1 LFLNSDGRERKGKLP
16 VFELGVTSS
25 SASGRHVEGY
35 IDDRGVVLTLSTNRG
50 TMTILRLILVI
61 MKSFGSFCSGKWGV
75 SWAAAEGSGV
85 YGNGQWLEEEQVM

>member
-16 VFELGVTSS
+16 VFEMGAASS
-25 SASGRHVEGY
+25 SASGGHVEEY

-61 MKSFGSFCSGKWGV
+61 MKSFGSFCSGKWG
-75 SWAAAEGSGV
+75 AR
-85 YGNGQWLEEEQVM
+85 GQRRKVQEFMGTASCSRKSK

>member
-1 LFLNSDGRERKGKLP
+1 
-16 VFELGVTSS
+16 
-25 SASGRHVEGY
+25 
-35 IDDRGVVLTLSTNRG
+35 
-50 TMTILRLILVI
+50 